1 MTKENADMYRK
12 NIAIIG
18 SGITG
23 LGSAWLL
30 HKQYNV
36 TLFEKNNY
44 IGGHTH
50 TIDVPEQAGSVPV
63 DTGFIVYN
71 DRNYP
76 NLIGLFAQ
84 LGVATRD
91 TDMSFAFSLNQGE
104 LEYSGSSFD
113 TLFAQRK
120 NLFRPRHWRLLAE
133 IMRFN
138 KIAHQLLANPTAV
151 PDMSLGE
158 MLDAHQFSRDMREHY
173 LLPMGAAIWSCPV
186 DTMLKF
192 PALSFLRFFANHGLI
207 DLRNRPQWRTVCGG
221 SSFYVRKLLTEMGDK
236 ITLQAGAVRVER
248 SATQASVF
256 TETEKHDFDAV
267 IFACHADEAL
277 ALLAQPTPEEQRIL
291 GCFHY
296 EKNQTYLHTD
306 AKLMPL
312 NHKVWSS
319 WNYLATSQPAARQQ
333 MTASYWMNKLQ
344 GLNTPKDYFVTLNP
358 YELPRDEHIIAE
370 MTYEHPVFDQAAM
383 NAQPQLASLQGQ
395 QHSWFCGSYHRYG
408 FHEDALASAVK
419 ICKDFGITPV
429 WVNAQETTP
438 QPVLPIAM
446 AGAVTP

>member
-1 MTKENADMYRK
+1 MYK
-12 NIAIIG
+12 KSVAIIG

-23 LGSAWLL
+23 LASAWLL
-30 HKQYNV
+30 HPRYNV
-36 TLFEKNNY
+36 TLFEKNTY
-44 IGGHTH
+44 LGGHTH
-50 TIDVPEQAGSVPV
+50 TIDVPETDRQIPV

-84 LGVATRD
+84 LDIPTRD
-91 TDMSFAFSLNQGE
+91 TDMSFGFSLNQGE
-104 LEYSGSSFD
+104 LEYSGSSLN

-120 NLFRPRHWRLLAE
+120 NLFRLSHWRLLKE

-138 KIAHQLLANPTAV
+138 KVAHRLLENPVAV

-186 DTMLKF
+186 DTMLTF

-207 DLRNRPQWRTVCGG
+207 DLHNRPQWRTVCGG
-221 SSFYVRKLLTEMGDK
+221 SSFYVRKLLAEMGDN
-236 ITLQAGAVRVER
+236 ITIQSGAVRVER

-256 TETEKHDFDAV
+256 TDTSQHDFDAV

-277 ALLAQPTPEEQRIL
+277 ALLAQPSAEEQRIL
-291 GCFHY
+291 GCFRY

-306 AKLMPL
+306 ANLMPV
-312 NHKVWSS
+312 NRKVWSS
-319 WNYLATSQPAARQQ
+319 WNYLATSQPEYANARQQ
-333 MTASYWMNKLQ
+333 MTATYWMNNLQ
-344 GLNTPKDYFVTLNP
+344 GLDTSTDYFVTLNP
-358 YELPRDEHIIAE
+358 YQLPRDEHIIAE
-370 MTYEHPVFDQAAM
+370 MSYEHPIFDQAAVA
-383 NAQPQLASLQGQ
+383 AQPQLASLQGQ
-395 QHSWFCGSYHRYG
+395 QQSWFCGSYHRYG
-408 FHEDALASAVK
+408 FHEDAIASAVK
-419 ICKDFGITPV
+419 VCADFGVTPV
-429 WVNAQETTP
+429 WVKAQETTTP
-438 QPVLPIAM
+438 QPVLPLSI

>member
-1 MTKENADMYRK
+1 MYKK
-12 NIAIIG
+12 NVAIIG

-23 LGSAWLL
+23 LASAWLL
-30 HKQYNV
+30 HPQYNV
-36 TLFEKNNY
+36 TLFEKNDY
-44 IGGHTH
+44 VGGHTH
-50 TIDVPEQAGSVPV
+50 TIDVPEADRQVPV

-84 LGVATRD
+84 LGIATRD
-91 TDMSFAFSLNQGE
+91 TDMSFGFSLNQGE
-104 LEYSGSSFD
+104 LEYSGSSLN

-120 NLFRPRHWRLLAE
+120 NLFRLSHWRLLKE

-138 KIAHQLLANPTAV
+138 KVAHRLLENPAAV

-186 DTMLKF
+186 DTMLAF

-207 DLRNRPQWRTVCGG
+207 DIQNRPQWRTVCGG
-221 SSFYVRKLLTEMGDK
+221 SSVYVRKLLAEMGDN
-236 ITLQAGAVRVER
+236 ITIQSGAIRVER
-248 SATQASVF
+248 SDTQASVF
-256 TETEKHDFDAV
+256 TDTAQHDFDAV

-277 ALLAQPTPEEQRIL
+277 ALLAQPSAEEQRIL
-291 GCFHY
+291 GCFRY

-306 AKLMPL
+306 TNLMPV
-312 NHKVWSS
+312 NRKVWSS
-319 WNYLATSQPAARQQ
+319 WNYLATSQPESRQQ
-333 MTASYWMNKLQ
+333 MTATYWMNNLQ
-344 GLNTPKDYFVTLNP
+344 GLDTSTDYFVTLNP
-358 YELPRDEHIIAE
+358 YQLPRDPHIIAE
-370 MTYEHPVFDQAAM
+370 MTYEHPIFDQAAVA
-383 NAQPQLASLQGQ
+383 AQPQLASLQGQ
-395 QHSWFCGSYHRYG
+395 QCSWFCGSYHRYG

-419 ICKDFGITPV
+419 VCQDFGITPV
-429 WVNAQETTP
+429 WVKAQEIQTP
-438 QPVLPIAM
+438 QPVLPLSI

>member
-1 MTKENADMYRK
+1 MYRK

>member
-1 MTKENADMYRK
+1 MKVR
-12 NIAIIG
+12 NIGIIG

-23 LGSAWLL
+23 LACAWLL
-30 HKQYNV
+30 HKQYNITV
-36 TLFEKNNY
+36 FEKNAY

-50 TIDVPEQAGSVPV
+50 TIDVPEQDRQIPV

-84 LGVATRD
+84 LGISTRD
-91 TDMSFAFSLNQGE
+91 TDMSFGFSLNQGE
-104 LEYSGSSFD
+104 LEYSGSSLN

-120 NLFRPRHWRLLAE
+120 NLFRLSHWRLLKE

-138 KIAHQLLANPTAV
+138 KVAHRLLANPVAA

-186 DTMLKF
+186 DTMLAF

-207 DLRNRPQWRTVCGG
+207 DIQNRPQWRTVCGG
-221 SSFYVRKLLTEMGDK
+221 SSVYVRKLLAEMGDK
-236 ITLQAGAVRVER
+236 ITIQSGAIRVER

-256 TETEKHDFDAV
+256 TDTAQHDFDAV

-277 ALLAQPTPEEQRIL
+277 ALLAQPSAEEQRIL
-291 GCFHY
+291 GCFRY

-306 AKLMPL
+306 ANLMPV
-312 NHKVWSS
+312 NRKVWSS
-319 WNYLATSQPAARQQ
+319 WNYLATSQPEYANARQQ
-333 MTASYWMNKLQ
+333 MTATYWMNNLQ
-344 GLNTPKDYFVTLNP
+344 GLDTSTDYFVTLNP
-358 YELPRDEHIIAE
+358 YQLPRDSHIIAE
-370 MTYEHPVFDQAAM
+370 MTYEHPIFDQAAVA
-383 NAQPQLASLQGQ
+383 AQPQLASLQGQ
-395 QHSWFCGSYHRYG
+395 QQSWFCGSYHRYG
-408 FHEDALASAVK
+408 FHEDAIASAVK
-419 ICKDFGITPV
+419 VCTDFGVIPV
-429 WVNAQETTP
+429 WVKAQEEPKTP
-438 QPVLPIAM
+438 QPVLPLSI

>member
-1 MTKENADMYRK
+1 MYRK
-12 NIAIIG
+12 KIAVIG

-23 LGSAWLL
+23 LASAWLL
-30 HKQYNV
+30 HKQYDV
-36 TLFEKNNY
+36 TLFEKNAY

-50 TIDVPEQAGSVPV
+50 TIDVPEQDRQIPV

-84 LGVATRD
+84 LGIPTRD
-91 TDMSFAFSLNQGE
+91 TDMSFGFSLNQGE
-104 LEYSGSSFD
+104 LEYSGSSLN

-120 NLFRPRHWRLLAE
+120 NLFSLSHWRLLKE

-138 KIAHQLLANPTAV
+138 KVAHRLLENPVAV

-186 DTMLKF
+186 DTMLAF

-207 DLRNRPQWRTVCGG
+207 DIQNRPQWRTVCGG
-221 SSFYVRKLLTEMGDK
+221 SSVYVRKLLAEMGDK
-236 ITLQAGAVRVER
+236 ITIQSGAIRVER
-248 SATQASVF
+248 NTTQASVF
-256 TETEKHDFDAV
+256 TDTAQHDFDAV

-277 ALLAQPTPEEQRIL
+277 ALLAEPSVEEQRIL
-291 GCFHY
+291 GCFRY

-306 AKLMPL
+306 ANLMPV
-312 NHKVWSS
+312 NRKVWSS
-319 WNYLATSQPAARQQ
+319 WNYLATSQPEYANARQQ
-333 MTASYWMNKLQ
+333 MTATYWMNNLQ
-344 GLNTPKDYFVTLNP
+344 GLDTTTDYFVTLNP
-358 YELPRDEHIIAE
+358 YQLPRDQHIIAE
-370 MTYEHPVFDQAAM
+370 MTYEHPIFDQAAVA
-383 NAQPQLASLQGQ
+383 AQPQLASLQGQ

-408 FHEDALASAVK
+408 FHEDAIASAVK
-419 ICKDFGITPV
+419 VCADFGVTPV
-429 WVNAQETTP
+429 WVKAQETTTP
-438 QPVLPIAM
+438 QPVLPLSI
-446 AGAVTP
+446 AGAVIP

>member
-1 MTKENADMYRK
+1 MYRK

-429 WVNAQETTP
+429 WVNAQETTTP

>member
-1 MTKENADMYRK
+1 MYRK
-12 NIAIIG
+12 KIAVIG

-23 LGSAWLL
+23 LASAWLL
-30 HKQYNV
+30 HKQYDV
-36 TLFEKNNY
+36 TLFEKNAY

-50 TIDVPEQAGSVPV
+50 TIDVPETDRQVPV

-84 LGVATRD
+84 LGIPTRD
-91 TDMSFAFSLNQGE
+91 TDMSFGFSLNQGE
-104 LEYSGSSFD
+104 LEYSGSSLN

-120 NLFRPRHWRLLAE
+120 NLLRLSHWRLLKE

-138 KIAHQLLANPTAV
+138 KVAHRLLENPVAV

-186 DTMLKF
+186 DTMLAF

-207 DLRNRPQWRTVCGG
+207 DIQNRPQWRTVCGG
-221 SSFYVRKLLTEMGDK
+221 SSVYVRKLLAEMGDK
-236 ITLQAGAVRVER
+236 ITIQSGAIRVER

-256 TETEKHDFDAV
+256 TDTAQHDFDAV

-277 ALLAQPTPEEQRIL
+277 ALLAQPSAEEQRIL
-291 GCFHY
+291 GCFRY

-306 AKLMPL
+306 ANLMPV
-312 NHKVWSS
+312 NRKVWSS
-319 WNYLATSQPAARQQ
+319 WNYLATSQPEYANARQQ
-333 MTASYWMNKLQ
+333 MTATYWMNNLQ
-344 GLNTPKDYFVTLNP
+344 GLETTTDYFVTLNP
-358 YELPRDEHIIAE
+358 YQLPRDQHIIAE
-370 MTYEHPVFDQAAM
+370 MTYEHPIFDQAAVA
-383 NAQPQLASLQGQ
+383 AQPQLASLQGQ
-395 QHSWFCGSYHRYG
+395 QQSWFCGSYHRYG
-408 FHEDALASAVK
+408 FHEDAIASAVK
-419 ICKDFGITPV
+419 VCQDFGVTPV
-429 WVNAQETTP
+429 WVKAQETTTP
-438 QPVLPIAM
+438 QPVLPLSI

>member
-1 MTKENADMYRK
+1 MYRK
-12 NIAIIG
+12 KIAVIG

-23 LGSAWLL
+23 LASAWLL
-30 HKQYNV
+30 HKQYDV
-36 TLFEKNNY
+36 TLFEKNAY

-50 TIDVPEQAGSVPV
+50 TIDVPETDRQVPV

-84 LGVATRD
+84 LGIPTRD
-91 TDMSFAFSLNQGE
+91 TDMSFGFSLNQGE
-104 LEYSGSSFD
+104 LEYSGSSLN

-120 NLFRPRHWRLLAE
+120 NLLRLSHWRLLKE

-138 KIAHQLLANPTAV
+138 KVAHRLLENPVAV

-186 DTMLKF
+186 DTMLAF

-207 DLRNRPQWRTVCGG
+207 DIQNRPQWRTVCGG
-221 SSFYVRKLLTEMGDK
+221 SSVYVRKLLAEMGDK
-236 ITLQAGAVRVER
+236 ITIQSGAIRVER
-248 SATQASVF
+248 NTTQASVF
-256 TETEKHDFDAV
+256 TDTAQHDFDAV

-277 ALLAQPTPEEQRIL
+277 ALLAQPSAEEQRIL
-291 GCFHY
+291 GCFRY

-306 AKLMPL
+306 ANLMPV
-312 NHKVWSS
+312 NRKVWSS
-319 WNYLATSQPAARQQ
+319 WNYLATSQPEYVNARQQ
-333 MTASYWMNKLQ
+333 MTATYWMNNLQ
-344 GLNTPKDYFVTLNP
+344 GLDTNTDYFVTLNP
-358 YELPRDEHIIAE
+358 YQLPRDSHIIAE
-370 MTYEHPVFDQAAM
+370 MTYEHPIFDQAAVA
-383 NAQPQLASLQGQ
+383 AQPQLASLQGQ
-395 QHSWFCGSYHRYG
+395 QQSWFCGSYHRYG
-408 FHEDALASAVK
+408 FHEDAIASAVK
-419 ICKDFGITPV
+419 ICADFGVTPV
-429 WVNAQETTP
+429 WVKAQEEPKTP
-438 QPVLPIAM
+438 QPVLPLSI

>member
-1 MTKENADMYRK
+1 MYKK
-12 NIAIIG
+12 NVAIIG

-23 LGSAWLL
+23 LASAWLL
-30 HKQYNV
+30 HKHYNV
-36 TLFEKNNY
+36 TLFEKNAY

-50 TIDVPEQAGSVPV
+50 TIDVPEADRQIPV

-84 LGVATRD
+84 LGIPTRD
-91 TDMSFAFSLNQGE
+91 TDMSFGFSLNQGE
-104 LEYSGSSFD
+104 LEYSGSSLN

-120 NLFRPRHWRLLAE
+120 NLFRLSHWRLLKE

-138 KIAHQLLANPTAV
+138 KVAHRLLENPVAA

-186 DTMLKF
+186 DTMLAF

-207 DLRNRPQWRTVCGG
+207 DIQNRPQWRTVCGG
-221 SSFYVRKLLTEMGDK
+221 SSVYVRKLLAEMGDN
-236 ITLQAGAVRVER
+236 ITIQSGAVRVER

-256 TETEKHDFDAV
+256 TDTAKHDFDAV

-277 ALLAQPTPEEQRIL
+277 ALLAQPSADEQRIL
-291 GCFHY
+291 GCFRY

-306 AKLMPL
+306 TNLMPV
-312 NHKVWSS
+312 NRKVWSS
-319 WNYLATSQPAARQQ
+319 WNYLATSQPEYANARQQ
-333 MTASYWMNKLQ
+333 MTATYWMNNLQ
-344 GLNTPKDYFVTLNP
+344 GLETTTDYFVTLNP
-358 YELPRDEHIIAE
+358 YQLPRDSHIIAE
-370 MTYEHPVFDQAAM
+370 MTYEHPIFDQAAVA
-383 NAQPQLASLQGQ
+383 AQPQLASLQGQ
-395 QHSWFCGSYHRYG
+395 QQSWFCGSYHRYG
-408 FHEDALASAVK
+408 FHEDAIASAVK
-419 ICKDFGITPV
+419 VCADFGVTPV
-429 WVNAQETTP
+429 WVKAQEEPKTP
-438 QPVLPIAM
+438 QPVLPLSI
-446 AGAVTP
+446 AGAVTR

>member
-1 MTKENADMYRK
+1 MYRK
-12 NIAIIG
+12 KIAVIG

-23 LGSAWLL
+23 LASAWLL
-30 HKQYNV
+30 HKQYDV
-36 TLFEKNNY
+36 TLFEKNAY

-50 TIDVPEQAGSVPV
+50 TIDVPETDRQVPV

-84 LGVATRD
+84 LGIPTRD
-91 TDMSFAFSLNQGE
+91 TDMSFGFSLNQGE
-104 LEYSGSSFD
+104 LEYSGSSLN

-120 NLFRPRHWRLLAE
+120 NLFRLSHWRLLQE

-138 KIAHQLLANPTAV
+138 KVAHRLLENPVAV

-186 DTMLKF
+186 DTMLAF

-207 DLRNRPQWRTVCGG
+207 DIQNRPQWRTVCGG
-221 SSFYVRKLLTEMGDK
+221 SSVYVRKLLAEMGDK
-236 ITLQAGAVRVER
+236 ITIQSGAIRVER
-248 SATQASVF
+248 NATQASVF
-256 TETEKHDFDAV
+256 TDTTKHDFDAV

-277 ALLAQPTPEEQRIL
+277 ALLAQPSAEEQRIL
-291 GCFHY
+291 GCFRY

-306 AKLMPL
+306 TNLMPV
-312 NHKVWSS
+312 NRKVWSS
-319 WNYLATSQPAARQQ
+319 WNYLATSQPEYANARQQ
-333 MTASYWMNKLQ
+333 MTATYWMNNLQ
-344 GLNTPKDYFVTLNP
+344 GLDTSTDYFVTLNP
-358 YELPRDEHIIAE
+358 YQLPSDKHIIAE
-370 MTYEHPVFDQAAM
+370 MTYEHPIFDQAAVA
-383 NAQPQLASLQGQ
+383 AQPQLASLQGQ
-395 QHSWFCGSYHRYG
+395 QQSWFCGSYHRYG
-408 FHEDALASAVK
+408 FHEDAIASAVK
-419 ICKDFGITPV
+419 VCADFGVTPV
-429 WVNAQETTP
+429 WVKAQETTTP
-438 QPVLPIAM
+438 QPVLPLSI